1 MSSSINPND
10 IDGAYPVAGQDNDSQ
25 GFRDNFTNIKTNF
38 QYAEDEINDLQTN
51 VLLKAALTGEVLDNN
66 MNDALLYAAKIQD
79 FSATR
84 VAFGTQ
90 SAGALVTV
98 DYAAGHYQTV
108 TTSGS
113 GGITL
118 AFANWP
124 SAGSAGLVRVQIT
137 IASTGDTVT
146 LPSSVNIG
154 TTGIQGYSSNV
165 ITFGATGTYEFEFVT
180 NNGGTN
186 ITIFDLNRA
195 YNYYTNPIYLTGSE
209 DLGNGSAASL
219 LKTASYFTT
228 GAAETATLAAGT
240 VGQIKTF
247 MMAGDG
253 GDMVITVTNAGW
265 KSSGTGT
272 ITFNDVGDACTLQ
285 YVNSKW
291 YAIGANGVTFA

>member
-51 VLLKAALTGEVLDNN
+51 VILKAALTGEVLDNN

-84 VAFGTQ
+84 VAFGAQ
-90 SAGALVTV
+90 IAGATVTV
-98 DYAAGHYQTV
+98 DYEAGHYQTV
-108 TTSGS
+108 TTSGA

-124 SAGSAGLVRVQIT
+124 AAGSVGLVRVQIT
-137 IASTGDTVT
+137 IAAITDTVT
-146 LPSSVNIG
+146 LPAAVNVG
-154 TTGIQGYSSNV
+154 TTGIQGYAGNV

-209 DLGNGSAASL
+209 DLANGAAASL

-228 GAAETATLAAGT
+228 GSSETATLAAGSP
-240 VGQIKTF
+240 GQIKTF
-247 MMAGDG
+247 MMAADG
-253 GDMVITVTNAGW
+253 GDMVITVATAGW

-272 ITFNDVGDACTLQ
+272 ITFNDIGDACTLQ